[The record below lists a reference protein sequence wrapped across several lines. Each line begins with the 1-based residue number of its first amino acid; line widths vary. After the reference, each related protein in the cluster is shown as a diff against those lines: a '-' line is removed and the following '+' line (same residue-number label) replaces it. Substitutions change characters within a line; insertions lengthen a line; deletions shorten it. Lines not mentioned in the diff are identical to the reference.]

1 MEKLSAWSAG
11 RSTFFPPP
19 WTSSYEKNL
28 AGDPQR
34 HSLGPKHPAFFHCCA
49 GARAHGNFSGCQQ
62 TLLAA
67 THVLPPHRSF
77 VGCAR
82 GSSAVGRFRSA
93 TDVLLHVQPR
103 KSLRS
108 FYSVLCRSAVCARV
122 GTGIAL
128 QDSCVRLADETLRQR
143 AGSGCAATV
152 GLEAHVAADP
162 GCRRWRHEFDYFS
175 RSQADAR
182 RAI

>member
-1 MEKLSAWSAG
+1 MEKLTAWSAG

-49 GARAHGNFSGCQQ
+49 DAGAPGNFSGCPQ
-62 TLLAA
+62 TRLVAA
-67 THVLPPHRSF
+67 HFLPSHRSF

-82 GSSAVGRFRSA
+82 GISAVGRFRSA
-93 TDVLLHVQPR
+93 TDLLLHVQPR
-103 KSLRS
+103 QSFRPVHAVLRHS
-108 FYSVLCRSAVCARV
+108 TICARV

-128 QDSCVRLADETLRQR
+128 QDSGVRLADE
-143 AGSGCAATV
+143 A
-152 GLEAHVAADP
+152 
-162 GCRRWRHEFDYFS
+162 
-175 RSQADAR
+175 
-182 RAI
+182 